1 MIDRPNALFARRD
14 RWKRWSRRPHIC
26 SDGPAVALRRCLMS
40 ALAAVGRIIR
50 MIARPE
56 YMTAYATVAA
66 AAAAFLSWQ
75 AAEQQEKAIFTSNLY
90 NKQVDTV
97 ASFL

>member
-1 MIDRPNALFARRD
+1 
-14 RWKRWSRRPHIC
+14 
-26 SDGPAVALRRCLMS
+26 MS